1 MAKLTDE
8 EIRILQRARM
18 IQDRLE
24 AERLEAGEELP
35 AKKPQ
40 PKIQRQKINKTKE
53 IEDHKP

>member
-40 PKIQRQKINKTKE
+40 PKIQRQKINKTK
-53 IEDHKP
+53 K